1 MSRKFWKGLII
12 SSIFAFMFWYLF
24 YVVCVRAEEC
34 VGCIPCEKW
43 CAYQCPTKT
52 HNEDCYSNCMDDCE
66 GNRECKHKFG
76 VPYIP
81 VGFVRVNVTCV
92 EDDTPAEG
100 IDVVIGHK
108 YLNIFKK
115 GKTNEIGNRWFMVTP
130 GVFKIYVGD
139 DEETVVVPGMFI
151 PIFKDFKYECQP
163 PLTTTTICIGC
174 TTCPTTST
182 TILPLTTSIF
192 TTTIARVTTTSLPFT
207 TTIHTTSTVKE
218 DTTTTSSS
226 VETTS
231 VLPVT
236 STVVTTS
243 ITEETTTIPETTT
256 TVDELTT
263 TTIEEPSTTTTH
275 KPCSTT
281 TSCRRR

>member
-1 MSRKFWKGLII
+1 MSKKFWKGLII
-12 SSIFAFMFWYLF
+12 SSILAFMFWYLF
-24 YVVCVRAEEC
+24 YVVCVKAEEC

-66 GNRECKHKFG
+66 ENRECRHKFG
-76 VPYIP
+76 LPYIP

-115 GKTNEIGNRWFMVTP
+115 GKTNEFGNRWFMVTP
-130 GVFKIYVGD
+130 GIFKIYVGD
-139 DEETVVVPGMFI
+139 DEETMVVPGMFI

-163 PLTTTTICIGC
+163 PTTTTTICIGC
-174 TTCPTTST
+174 TTCPTTSIPKT
-182 TILPLTTSIF
+182 TSTTSVLKTTTTSVYATTSI
-192 TTTIARVTTTSLPFT
+192 IYP
-207 TTIHTTSTVKE
+207 TTSTIILESTSIPASSSSTTSIE
-218 DTTTTSSS
+218 DTTTIPI
-226 VETTS
+226 EPTT
-231 VLPVT
+231 T
-236 STVVTTS
+236 
-243 ITEETTTIPETTT
+243 IEETTTIPDTTT
-256 TVDELTT
+256 TVEELTT